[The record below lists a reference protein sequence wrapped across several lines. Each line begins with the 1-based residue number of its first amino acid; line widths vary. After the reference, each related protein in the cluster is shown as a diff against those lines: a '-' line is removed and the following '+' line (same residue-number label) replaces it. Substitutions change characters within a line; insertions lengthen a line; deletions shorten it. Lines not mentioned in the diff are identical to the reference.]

1 MPSLADT
8 TAMLKRARL
17 VAPGTARRGPDRPR
31 RMVETTDFGANPGGL
46 RMLSYTPEGL
56 PSDAPLVVVLHGCTQ
71 GAEAFA
77 QGSGWLTLADR
88 FGFAVAAPE
97 QVSGNNPNRCF
108 NWFSPSDITRG
119 GGEAA
124 SIAAM
129 TAHATARFETDA
141 DRVFVSGLSAGGA
154 MAAVMLATY
163 PDVFAGGAI
172 IAGLPY
178 GVATSVGEAL
188 QVMRRS
194 DHRDAAALAA
204 LVRGA
209 APQGHRTPRVS
220 IWQGATD
227 STVSP
232 ANAEALVRQWAGTLG
247 LATEP
252 DELLSL
258 TGRSH
263 AIWRSPQNGVVLLER
278 HLIDDLGHGTPLA
291 TGGPE
296 GVGATAPYMLE
307 AGVSAALESLRFW
320 GLAPDAAKSG
330 SNATAAPTP
339 PTPEAEHNAVGEMV
353 MRSVS
358 GHASASVQAVIAKAL
373 RAAGLLR

>member
-17 VAPGTARRGPDRPR
+17 VAAGTSRRGADRPR
-31 RMVETTDFGANPGGL
+31 RMVETTAFGTNPGGL
-46 RMLSYTPEGL
+46 RMLSYTPQGL

-77 QGSGWLTLADR
+77 QDSGWLTLADR
-88 FGFAVAAPE
+88 FGFAVVAPE

-129 TAHATARFETDA
+129 TAHATARFEADA
-141 DRVFVSGLSAGGA
+141 GRVFVSGLSAGGA

-172 IAGLPY
+172 VAGLPY

-194 DHRDAAALAA
+194 DDRDAAALAA

-209 APQGHRTPRVS
+209 GPQGDRTPRVS
-220 IWQGATD
+220 IWQGAAD
-227 STVSP
+227 STVTA

-247 LATEP
+247 LAVEP
-252 DELLSL
+252 DETLSL
-258 TGRSH
+258 AGRSQ

-307 AGVSAALESLRFW
+307 AGVSTALESLRFW
-320 GLAPDAAKSG
+320 GLAPDAAAAASD
-330 SNATAAPTP
+330 ATAAPTP
-339 PTPEAEHNAVGEMV
+339 TPEAKHGGVGEMV

-358 GHASASVQAVIAKAL
+358 GHVPASVQAVIAKAL
-373 RAAGLLR
+373 RSAGLMG